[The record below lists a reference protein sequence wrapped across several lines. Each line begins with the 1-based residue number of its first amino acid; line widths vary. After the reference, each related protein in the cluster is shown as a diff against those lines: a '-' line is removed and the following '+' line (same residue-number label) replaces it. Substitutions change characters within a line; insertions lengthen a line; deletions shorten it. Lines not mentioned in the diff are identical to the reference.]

1 MPRFVKALCDN
12 KNNMRYY
19 QLQATSVRMASDPA
33 VYQQVV
39 DVSLRDGS
47 VMETMI
53 VETVQTKTP
62 NTVVSSVL

>member
-1 MPRFVKALCDN
+1 
-12 KNNMRYY
+12 
-19 QLQATSVRMASDPA
+19 MASDPA